1 MSVVFAAPLVSLRSV
16 LRPRITTEIMDKKK
30 IKYIKIKEDEPK
42 RPKSPKKKKSKALK
56 NLGHAMTIVG
66 TTFTSM
72 LLILVIMMCIVVTVL
87 AVYVLDF
94 ADTSYDANLRDAE
107 MKYSSFIL
115 AYDDMGNEVE
125 IKRLSADENR
135 VWVNYEDIS
144 PNIINATVAVEDKRF
159 YEHDGVDWQRTTSAL
174 LGSLL
179 GSDNGGGS
187 TITQQLIKNIT
198 GDDEAK
204 WERKLREI
212 FRALSL
218 EEKYTKTDIIES
230 YLNRIWFGG
239 TVYGVGAAS
248 QYYFGKEASEIN
260 VGEAAILAGMIRNP
274 YKNSPY
280 SNLDR
285 CKYRQV
291 YALKCMYEQG
301 YINTKDYEDFRYNRV
316 RIDFARPVYGDDFG
330 YIDERTLVS
339 DDDDEA
345 EVIEDYHTDDYEAY
359 KWNGDYTVSQN
370 WYVDAAIVQVINDYA
385 EEKGIT
391 YTSAKNEIYN
401 GGYKIY
407 LNMDIEIQ
415 NMIEE
420 KYRDP
425 YTVLNS
431 YNPQAPSEDLMQ
443 AAFVLMDY
451 SGTVIGLAGGLGE
464 KPGDNCFNRATQAT
478 RAPGSTMK
486 PISTYSTAIQRNEI
500 TYSTMVYDMGISIL
514 NDEGDGIKLWPEN
527 YATLD
532 SGVSGTGGLIP
543 AWEGVRQSLNTIAV
557 RVCTLITPQVAYNQI
572 TQNLGFTTLTPY
584 DVAYSPITLGALTNG
599 AHLIE
604 LAAAY
609 QIFGNGG
616 VYYEPMLYSKVE
628 DSKGNIILEQDFF
641 GTQALDSDTAW
652 ITNRMI
658 RTVVSGPTG
667 TGRYAAFENVEVCG
681 KTGTSNASTDL
692 LFVGITPDYVGAMWI
707 GFDDNR
713 RISGS
718 DGWKAVASIW
728 KSVMTGIQD
737 DSEIKKFTPDSGV
750 VERSYC
756 TETGLLATSRCT
768 STNIGYYKKSNLPDY
783 CSGNHEEEIEKIYN
797 FWKDWDKENEEN
809 LEKQLERLGF

>member
-1 MSVVFAAPLVSLRSV
+1 M
-16 LRPRITTEIMDKKK
+16 ENMDKKK

-42 RPKSPKKKKSKALK
+42 KPASRKKKSKAMK
-56 NLGHAMTIVG
+56 NLGHALTIVG
-66 TTFTSM
+66 TTFSSM
-72 LLILVIMMCIVVTVL
+72 LLIIVIMLCIVVTVL

-107 MKYSSFIL
+107 MKYSSFIF
-115 AYDDMGNEVE
+115 AYDHDGNEVE
-125 IKRLSADENR
+125 IKRLSAEENR

-144 PNIINATVAVEDKRF
+144 QAMINAVVAVEDKRF
-159 YEHDGVDWQRTTSAL
+159 YEHDGVDWQRTAS
-174 LGSLL
+174 SLIKDVFNL
-179 GSDNGGGS
+179 DGAGQGGS

-198 GDDEAK
+198 GDDEQK

-239 TVYGVGAAS
+239 MVYGVGAAS
-248 QYYFGKEASEIN
+248 QYYFNKDASELN

-280 SNLDR
+280 TDLYR
-285 CKYRQV
+285 CKYRQE

-301 YINTKDYEDFRYNRV
+301 YINTKEYEDFKYNRV
-316 RIDFARPVYGDDFG
+316 RIDFAKPVYGEDFG
-330 YIDERTLVS
+330 YIDERTLKT
-339 DDDDEA
+339 DDDDDISI
-345 EVIEDYHTDDYEAY
+345 VEDDYYDDNYEAY
-359 KWNGDYTVSQN
+359 KWNGGYTVSQN

-391 YTSAKNEIYN
+391 YTSARNEIYN

-407 LNMDIEIQ
+407 LNMDIDIQ
-415 NMIEE
+415 NQLEE

-425 YTVLNS
+425 YTVLS
-431 YNPQAPSEDLMQ
+431 KYDPTAPAEDLIQ
-443 AAFVLMDY
+443 SAFVLMDY
-451 SGTVIGLAGGLGE
+451 TGTVVGLIGGLGE

-486 PISTYSTAIQRNEI
+486 PISTYSTAIQRNEV
-500 TYSTMVYDMGISIL
+500 TFSTMVVDLPINIINDAGNGIR
-514 NDEGDGIKLWPEN
+514 KWPVN
-527 YATLD
+527 YATLTT
-532 SGVSGTGGLIP
+532 GQEGTGALIP
-543 AWEGVRQSLNTIAV
+543 VWEGVRQSLNTIAV

-572 TQNLGFTTLTPY
+572 TQNLGFTTLTNS
-584 DVAYSPITLGALTNG
+584 DIAYSPITLGALTNG

-616 VYYEPMLYSKVE
+616 VYYEPMLYSRVE

-641 GTQALDSDTAW
+641 GTQAIDSDTAW

-667 TGRYAAFENVEVCG
+667 TGRLAAMDNVEVCG

-692 LFVGITPDYVGAMWI
+692 LFVGITPDYVGAMWL
-707 GFDDNR
+707 GYDDNR
-713 RISGS
+713 EIGGS

-728 KSVMTGIQD
+728 KTVMTGIQD
-737 DSEIKKFTPDSGV
+737 ESEIKKFTPDSSV

-768 STNIGYYKKSNLPDY
+768 STATGYYKRDNLPDF
-783 CSGNHEEEIEKIYN
+783 CSGNHEEEIAKIYD
-797 FWKDWDKENEEN
+797 FWNSRDEADIEE
-809 LEKQLERLGF
+809 LVAYLERLGY